1 MKQKQDVRTQKQCST
16 PATLTSMWLQ
26 APTCAENRLFTCNS
40 GGWHWGRRAFWE
52 RRSPW
57 LCGYAVGGAVDLLVA
72 EPL

>member
-40 GGWHWGRRAFWE
+40 GGWYWGRRAFWE

-57 LCGYAVGGAVDLLVA
+57 LCGYAVGDAVDLLVA